1 MSAPSVNFWAGTQY
15 NTKIKNKD
23 MVAFI
28 TELNE
33 ENYKSFTERGLVLV
47 DVKAEWCGPCKV
59 IGPIVDQISS
69 EYYGKLTVGKL
80 DADGARDLVQE
91 LGIRN
96 IPTLLLYKD
105 GEIVER
111 NTGMI
116 TKEKI
121 QDLVDNHLGAQI

>member
-1 MSAPSVNFWAGTQY
+1 MIAY
-15 NTKIKNKD
+15 
-23 MVAFI
+23 I

-33 ENYKSFTERGLVLV
+33 QNYRPFTENGLVLV
-47 DVKAEWCGPCKV
+47 DIHAAWCGPCRV
-59 IGPIVDQISS
+59 IGPMVDQISS
-69 EYYGKLTVGKL
+69 EYHGKLSVGKL
-80 DADGARDLVQE
+80 DADGARDLISE
-91 LGIRN
+91 LGVRN

-121 QDLVDNHLGAQI
+121 QELVTNHLN